1 MRNFVTVIALMVSM
15 AGVFVYLAREELR
28 CKLGLSAESCHPSAE
43 KLKEL
48 PKNPIDFSDFT
59 KPASQI
65 LNDKPESIEQGSLEK
80 SDSQPITSPN
90 LDKISNE
97 SDLDSKATKILKPV
111 PENSDKSI
119 IPATELGTSNPEN
132 TSPNSTSPQLSY
144 PAHESNQMANDDSA
158 ASANDSPLAEHGNDN
173 PSQPIPVI
181 PPPQTNQP

>member
-15 AGVFVYLAREELR
+15 AGIFVSLAREELR

-43 KLKEL
+43 KLQEL
-48 PKNPIDFSDFT
+48 PKNPINFSDFT

-119 IPATELGTSNPEN
+119 IPSAESGTSNPEN
-132 TSPNSTSPQLSY
+132 TPSDSVSPELNHS
-144 PAHESNQMANDDSA
+144 AHESNQMDNNDSA
-158 ASANDSPLAEHGNDN
+158 ASANDSLPVENSNDN

-181 PPPQTNQP
+181 PPPQVN